1 MISES
6 LINAEAIRLVR
17 RDAALHPLK
26 GGTMTSDAPL
36 PEFSDDELAKARSL
50 IEEEA
55 SRATTVRRRGLRPEV
70 ERVA

>member
-1 MISES
+1 M
-6 LINAEAIRLVR
+6 R

-26 GGTMTSDAPL
+26 GGTLTNDAPL

-55 SRATTVRRRGLRPEV
+55 LRCVNNPTTTRPSLKRGPNCTTRGRIFRRAMR
-70 ERVA
+70 